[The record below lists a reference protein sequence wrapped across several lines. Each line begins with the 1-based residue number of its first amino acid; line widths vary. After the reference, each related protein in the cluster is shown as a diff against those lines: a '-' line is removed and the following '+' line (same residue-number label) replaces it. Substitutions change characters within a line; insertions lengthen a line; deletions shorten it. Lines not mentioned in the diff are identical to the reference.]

1 MDKSKFYENNSMTYD
16 LLKNIKLFK
25 IFNLIR
31 TRIIY
36 CKKKIKKWIKVNFM
50 KIITLLMIYLK
61 I

>member
-1 MDKSKFYENNSMTYD
+1 MDKSKFYENNNMTYD

-36 CKKKIKKWIKVNFM
+36 C
-50 KIITLLMIYLK
+50 YY
-61 I
+61 